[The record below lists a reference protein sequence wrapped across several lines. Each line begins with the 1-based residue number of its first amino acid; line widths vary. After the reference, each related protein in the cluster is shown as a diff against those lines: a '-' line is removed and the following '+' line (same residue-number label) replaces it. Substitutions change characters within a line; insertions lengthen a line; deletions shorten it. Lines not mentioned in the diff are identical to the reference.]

1 LTHSIQVAHGF
12 AYLQTTPFCP
22 VIFALWFLYL
32 THCFAQQQTSSCW
45 NQGCYSNSSR
55 DWTTYLFSWIP
66 WWIKAGHQ
74 ETKTFCSSSIKV
86 FLYTLSYFYLIFHQI
101 TLFLSWL
108 LMRILFFVAI
118 DSFHC
123 CCDDCSWHIVYWH
136 LVIPILKWWL
146 LWWIWPHTLP
156 LLEKHIAIVS

>member
-1 LTHSIQVAHGF
+1 MSWKERSDVASLILEPAQAIFWDRFRVQGCALCLGSGGF
-12 AYLQTTPFCP
+12 GRF
-22 VIFALWFLYL
+22 F
-32 THCFAQQQTSSCW
+32 SSLV
-45 NQGCYSNSSR
+45 QKGCYSNSSR

-108 LMRILFFVAI
+108 PMRILFFVAI

-123 CCDDCSWHIVYWH
+123 CCDDCSC
-136 LVIPILKWWL
+136 
-146 LWWIWPHTLP
+146 T
-156 LLEKHIAIVS
+156 